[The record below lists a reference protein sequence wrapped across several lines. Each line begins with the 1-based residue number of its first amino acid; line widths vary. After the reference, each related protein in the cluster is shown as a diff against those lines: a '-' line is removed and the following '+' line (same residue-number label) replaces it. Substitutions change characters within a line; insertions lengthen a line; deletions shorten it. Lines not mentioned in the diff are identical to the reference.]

1 MSQAKSIRHYSAIS
15 WTLVF
20 WLFGVLFT
28 VFILAMVSSEWP
40 ALLIVGPVI
49 AFVTHMFCTTYYEI
63 ESGVLLIKCGF
74 LYRQRIPIST
84 IIALQKSND
93 WASSPALSFKRYK
106 LKYNGGY
113 VIISPKDPKKFIAD
127 LESAGAQWQQ
137 LPLV

>member
-1 MSQAKSIRHYSAIS
+1 M
-15 WTLVF
+15 
-20 WLFGVLFT
+20 
-28 VFILAMVSSEWP
+28 AMVSSEWP